1 MRIGYARTSTTEQA
15 AGLAAQVRDLEAQG
29 CNRVFAEQVSG
40 TITVRPELEAA
51 IDYLRQGNALVVTKP
66 DRLARS
72 TTDLLSFVHRVQ
84 AKGADLVILS
94 MGGQPLDTSSPT
106 SKLTLTLLAA
116 VAEFERDIMKERQ
129 AEGIA
134 KAKAEGKYRGRKP
147 TARAKAVHVRAMS
160 AEGVSPT
167 EIAKRL
173 GIGRASVYRC
183 LALQLRFSESSES
196 MGNHDSERDE

>member
-1 MRIGYARTSTTEQA
+1 MRYHLNEVLDSMEMGMRIGYARTSTTEQA

-51 IDYLRQGNALVVTKP
+51 IDYLRQGDALVVTKP

-183 LALQLRFSESSES
+183 LEVA
-196 MGNHDSERDE
+196 

>member
-51 IDYLRQGNALVVTKP
+51 IDYLRQGDALVVTKP

-183 LALQLRFSESSES
+183 LEVA
-196 MGNHDSERDE
+196 